1 VNTEPLDTYGWRMGL
16 AEGKVL
22 LEKEFDRPKVL
33 MGLHGRD
40 ICGEQGFRRRKELA
54 RGEGSLWKGLRRKDG
69 SVG

>member
-1 VNTEPLDTYGWRMGL
+1 L

-22 LEKEFDRPKVL
+22 LGKEFDRPKVL

-54 RGEGSLWKGLRRKDG
+54 RGEGYLWKGLRRKDG
-69 SVG
+69 FVG